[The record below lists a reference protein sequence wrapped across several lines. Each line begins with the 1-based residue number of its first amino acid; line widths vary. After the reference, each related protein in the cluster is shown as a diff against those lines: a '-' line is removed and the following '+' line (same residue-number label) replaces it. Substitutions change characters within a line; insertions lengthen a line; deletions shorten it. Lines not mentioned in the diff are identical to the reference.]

1 MELFDTQALLCLV
14 SITDHLKS
22 YTWQSTTVTQWGEGN
37 RLDYIK
43 RPCLKGK
50 KKEAKLI
57 VLRLSKQA
65 GISFVKEWIVR
76 WDVTLPRKRIPSLYT
91 PTSPSSHAD
100 QSYPKCTGPEVE
112 AEGPLWSLV
121 TGRGLWRR
129 DHRGHATPW
138 DWGQPGSAALL
149 SVWSWL
155 NKPFF
160 RVITS
165 LKNCLKT
172 HLVYRMLQW
181 GK

>member
-1 MELFDTQALLCLV
+1 MLSKYHRPSEELHMAEYDCNPVGGGQPPGLYQKTLSQR
-14 SITDHLKS
+14 K
-22 YTWQSTTVTQWGEGN
+22 
-37 RLDYIK
+37 
-43 RPCLKGK
+43 K

-76 WDVTLPRKRIPSLYT
+76 WDVTLPRRRIPSLYT

-129 DHRGHATPW
+129 DHRGHATP
-138 DWGQPGSAALL
+138 
-149 SVWSWL
+149 
-155 NKPFF
+155 
-160 RVITS
+160 
-165 LKNCLKT
+165 
-172 HLVYRMLQW
+172 
-181 GK
+181 

>member
-50 KKEAKLI
+50 KKKEAKLT

-76 WDVTLPRKRIPSLYT
+76 WDVTLPRRRHSFPVHPNISLIPRRPILSQGHR
-91 PTSPSSHAD
+91 PWGGSR
-100 QSYPKCTGPEVE
+100 
-112 AEGPLWSLV
+112 GPLWSLV

-129 DHRGHATPW
+129 DHRGHAVRLRTARQCCP
-138 DWGQPGSAALL
+138 AL
-149 SVWSWL
+149 
-155 NKPFF
+155 
-160 RVITS
+160 S
-165 LKNCLKT
+165 LVLA
-172 HLVYRMLQW
+172 
-181 GK
+181 

>member
-50 KKEAKLI
+50 KKEAKLT

-65 GISFVKEWIVR
+65 GISFVK
-76 WDVTLPRKRIPSLYT
+76 YT

-100 QSYPKCTGPEVE
+100 QSYPKVTGPEVE
-112 AEGPLWSLV
+112 AEGPC
-121 TGRGLWRR
+121 G
-129 DHRGHATPW
+129 A
-138 DWGQPGSAALL
+138 
-149 SVWSWL
+149 
-155 NKPFF
+155 
-160 RVITS
+160 
-165 LKNCLKT
+165 
-172 HLVYRMLQW
+172 
-181 GK
+181 

>member
-50 KKEAKLI
+50 KKKEAKLI
-57 VLRLSKQA
+57 ALRLSKQA

-76 WDVTLPRKRIPSLYT
+76 WDVTLPRKRHSFPVHPNISLIPRRPILSQVHR
-91 PTSPSSHAD
+91 PWGGSR
-100 QSYPKCTGPEVE
+100 GP
-112 AEGPLWSLV
+112 PLWSTV

-129 DHRGHATPW
+129 DHRGHAMRLRTAQQCCP
-138 DWGQPGSAALL
+138 AL
-149 SVWSWL
+149 
-155 NKPFF
+155 
-160 RVITS
+160 S
-165 LKNCLKT
+165 LVLA
-172 HLVYRMLQW
+172 
-181 GK
+181 